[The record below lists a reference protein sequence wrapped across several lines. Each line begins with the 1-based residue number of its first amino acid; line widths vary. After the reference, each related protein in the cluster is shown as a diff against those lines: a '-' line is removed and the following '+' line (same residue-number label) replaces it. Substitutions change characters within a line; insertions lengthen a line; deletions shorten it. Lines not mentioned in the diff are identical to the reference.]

1 MNYKQMNIETL
12 SAGQEAVSNLLIA
25 AGVGGFEV
33 IDPKDFQEFLDT
45 VTPHWDYVDEELL
58 KARSERTL
66 FKVYAADNE
75 QGHEMLKDIERR
87 VEQLR
92 NTPEAV
98 LYGTLEIT
106 VCDLPEEDWQSGW
119 KQYYKPIHVERLV
132 VVPLWENYAEKE
144 GETVM
149 KIDPGMAFGT
159 GAHETTR
166 LCLKALTKQD
176 LAGKSLLDVGCGSGI
191 LSIGGVLLGAKDA
204 FGCDIDQLAVEV
216 AKRNAVLNGLEE
228 KIAYKAGD
236 LLSVVVGQYPVVV
249 ANIVAD
255 VILTLLKDL
264 FTVLLPGGTFIAS
277 GIIDERKDEVLAA
290 MKEKGLSV
298 LSIEE
303 ERGWVAI
310 TAKREDV

>member
-12 SAGQEAVSNLLIA
+12 STGQEAISNLLIA

-33 IDPKDFQEFLDT
+33 IDPQDFKEFIET

-58 KARSERTL
+58 KRQSDRTII
-66 FKVYAADNE
+66 KVYAADNE
-75 QGHEMLKDIERR
+75 QGAAMFKDIEQRI
-87 VEQLR
+87 EALR
-92 NTPEAV
+92 TDPQAA

-119 KQYYKPIHVERLV
+119 KQYYKPIHVNNLV
-132 VVPLWENYAEKE
+132 VVPLWEDYQAQAN
-144 GETVM
+144 ETIM

-166 LCLKALTKQD
+166 LCLKALTNLD
-176 LAGKSLLDVGCGSGI
+176 LAGKTLLDVGCGSGI
-191 LSIGGVLLGAKDA
+191 LSIGGVLLGAESA

-216 AKRNAVLNGLEE
+216 AKRNAELNGLSDRT
-228 KIAYKAGD
+228 AYAAGD
-236 LLSVVVGQYPVVV
+236 LLSVVEGQYPIVV

-255 VILTLLKDL
+255 VILMLLKDL
-264 FTVLLPGGTFIAS
+264 KTVLLPGGTFIAS
-277 GIIDERKDEVLAA
+277 GIIDDRKGELIDAIQAQGFTIET
-290 MKEKGLSV
+290 
-298 LSIEE
+298 IEE

-310 TAKREDV
+310 TAKN

>member
-33 IDPKDFQEFLDT
+33 IDPRDFQEFLDT

-58 KARSERTL
+58 KRQSDRTVI
-66 FKVYAADNE
+66 KVYAADNE
-75 QGHEMLKDIERR
+75 QGLDMFKDIERR
-87 VEQLR
+87 IEELR
-92 NTPEAV
+92 AIPEAS

-119 KQYYKPIHVERLV
+119 KQYYKPIHVNHLV
-132 VVPLWENYAEKE
+132 VVPMWEEYQPTD

-166 LCLKALTKQD
+166 LCLKALTKTD
-176 LAGKSLLDVGCGSGI
+176 LAGKTILDVGCGSGI
-191 LSIGGVLLGAKDA
+191 LSIGGVLLGAESA

-216 AKRNAVLNGLEE
+216 ARRNAALNHLED
-228 KIAYKAGD
+228 KTGYAAGD
-236 LLSVVVGQYPVVV
+236 LLSVVEGQYPIVV

-255 VILTLLKDL
+255 VILALLKDL
-264 FTVLLPGGTFIAS
+264 HQVLLPGGLFIAS
-277 GIIDERKDEVLAA
+277 GIIDDRKDELVVAI
-290 MKEKGLSV
+290 EKAGLTIEN
-298 LSIEE
+298 IEE

-310 TAKREDV
+310 TSRK

>member
-1 MNYKQMNIETL
+1 MNYTQMNIETL
-12 SAGQEAVSNLLIA
+12 SAGQEAISNLLIA

-58 KARSERTL
+58 KRQSDRTL
-66 FKVYAADNE
+66 FKVYAADNS
-75 QGHEMLKDIERR
+75 QGLAMLKDIEER
-87 VEQLR
+87 VEALR
-92 NTPEAV
+92 QSPESA

-106 VCDLPEEDWQSGW
+106 VSDLPEEDWQSGW

-132 VVPLWENYAEKE
+132 VVPLWEDYAAQE

-166 LCLKALTKQD
+166 LCLKALTQVE
-176 LAGKSLLDVGCGSGI
+176 LAGKTLLDVGCGSGI
-191 LSIGGVLLGAKDA
+191 LSIGGVLLGAERA

-216 AKRNAVLNGLEE
+216 AKRNAALNGLEE
-228 KIAYKAGD
+228 QTDYAAGD
-236 LLSVVVGQYPVVV
+236 LLTVVEGQYPIVV

-264 FTVLLPGGTFIAS
+264 HRVLLPGGLFIAS
-277 GIIDERKDEVLAA
+277 GIIDTRKEELLEGIKAA
-290 MKEKGLSV
+290 GLTILHV
-298 LSIEE
+298 EE

-310 TAKREDV
+310 TSKRD

>member
-12 SAGQEAVSNLLIA
+12 STGQETVSNLLIA

-33 IDPKDFQEFLDT
+33 VDPQDFQEFLDT

-58 KARSERTL
+58 KRQSDRTVI
-66 FKVYAADNE
+66 KVYAADNE
-75 QGHEMLKDIERR
+75 QGAELFKDIERR
-87 VEQLR
+87 IENLR
-92 NTPEAV
+92 QTPESA

-106 VCDLPEEDWQSGW
+106 VSDLPEEDWQSGW

-132 VVPLWENYAEKE
+132 VVPLWESYASDP

-166 LCLKALTKQD
+166 LCLKALTKTD
-176 LAGKSLLDVGCGSGI
+176 LTGKTLLDVGCGSGI
-191 LSIGGVLLGAKDA
+191 LSIGGVLLGAESA

-216 AKRNAVLNGLEE
+216 ARRNAALNGLES
-228 KIAYKAGD
+228 KTAYAAGD
-236 LLSVVVGQYPVVV
+236 LLSVVDGQYPIVV

-264 FTVLLPGGTFIAS
+264 HQVLLPGGLFIAS
-277 GIIDERKDEVLAA
+277 GIIDDRKDELVAA
-290 MKEKGLSV
+290 IQKAGLTIEN
-298 LSIEE
+298 IEE

-310 TAKREDV
+310 TARK

>member
-12 SAGQEAVSNLLIA
+12 SAGQEAVSNLLVA

-33 IDPKDFQEFLDT
+33 IDPQDFQEFLET

-58 KARSERTL
+58 KRQSDRTVI
-66 FKVYAADNE
+66 KVYAADNA
-75 QGHEMLKDIERR
+75 QGAALFYDIERR
-87 VEQLR
+87 MEELR
-92 NTPEAV
+92 GNP

-132 VVPLWENYAEKE
+132 VVPLWEDYKAEA
-144 GETVM
+144 GETIM

-166 LCLKALTKQD
+166 LCLKALTRQNLTD
-176 LAGKSLLDVGCGSGI
+176 QTILDVGCGSGI
-191 LSIGGVLLGAKDA
+191 LSIGGVLLGAKSA

-216 AKRNAVLNGLEE
+216 ARRNAALNGLEDRT
-228 KIAYKAGD
+228 AYAAGD
-236 LLSVVVGQYPVVV
+236 LLEVVEGQYPIVV

-264 FTVLLPGGTFIAS
+264 KSVLLRDGTFIAS
-277 GIIDERKDEVLAA
+277 GIIDDRKEELIDAIQAA
-290 MKEKGLSV
+290 GLTITN
-298 LSIEE
+298 IEE

-310 TAKREDV
+310 TSVNR

>member
-12 SAGQEAVSNLLIA
+12 STGQEAVSNLLIA

-33 IDPKDFQEFLDT
+33 IDPQDFQEFLDT

-58 KARSERTL
+58 KRQSDRTVI
-66 FKVYAADNE
+66 KVYAADND
-75 QGHEMLKDIERR
+75 QGLAMFKDIERR
-87 VEQLR
+87 VEELR
-92 NTPEAV
+92 QSPQSA

-106 VCDLPEEDWQSGW
+106 VSNLPEEDWQSGW

-132 VVPLWENYAEKE
+132 VVPLWEDYKATA

-166 LCLKALTKQD
+166 LCLKALTKED
-176 LAGKSLLDVGCGSGI
+176 LNGKAILDVGCGSGI
-191 LSIGGVLLGAKDA
+191 LSIGGVLLGADSA

-216 AKRNAVLNGLEE
+216 ARRNAALNGLEA
-228 KIAYKAGD
+228 KTAYAAGD
-236 LLSVVVGQYPVVV
+236 LLSVVEGKYPIVV

-264 FTVLLPGGTFIAS
+264 HRVLLPGGLFIAS
-277 GIIDERKDEVLAA
+277 GIIDDRKEELVNAIQEA
-290 MKEKGLSV
+290 GLTI
-298 LSIEE
+298 LNIEE

-310 TAKREDV
+310 TSRN

>member
-12 SAGQEAVSNLLIA
+12 SAGQEAISNLLIA

-33 IDPKDFQEFLDT
+33 IDPQDFQEFLDT

-58 KARSERTL
+58 KRQSDRTVI
-66 FKVYAADNE
+66 KVYAADNE
-75 QGHEMLKDIERR
+75 QGLAMFKDIERR
-87 VEQLR
+87 IEELR
-92 NTPEAV
+92 ATPEAS

-106 VCDLPEEDWQSGW
+106 VSDLPEEDWQSGW
-119 KQYYKPIHVERLV
+119 KQYYKPIHVNHLV
-132 VVPLWENYAEKE
+132 VVPMWEKYEPQE

-166 LCLKALTKQD
+166 LCLKALTKTD
-176 LAGKSLLDVGCGSGI
+176 LAGKTILDVGCGSGI
-191 LSIGGVLLGAKDA
+191 LSIGGVLLGAESA

-216 AKRNAVLNGLEE
+216 ARRNAALNGLEDQTGY
-228 KIAYKAGD
+228 AAGD
-236 LLSVVVGQYPVVV
+236 LLSVVEGQYPIVV

-264 FTVLLPGGTFIAS
+264 HQVLLPGGLFIAS
-277 GIIDERKDEVLAA
+277 GIIDDRKDELIAA
-290 MKEKGLSV
+290 IQKAGLTIEN
-298 LSIEE
+298 IEE

-310 TAKREDV
+310 TSRK

>member
-12 SAGQEAVSNLLIA
+12 STGQEVVSNLLIA

-33 IDPKDFQEFLDT
+33 IDPQDFKEFIET

-58 KARSERTL
+58 KRQSDRTII
-66 FKVYAADNE
+66 KVYAADNE
-75 QGHEMLKDIERR
+75 QGAAMFKDIEQRI
-87 VEQLR
+87 EALR
-92 NTPEAV
+92 TDPQAA

-119 KQYYKPIHVERLV
+119 KQYYKPIHVNNLV
-132 VVPLWENYAEKE
+132 VVPLWEDYQAQAN
-144 GETVM
+144 ETIM

-166 LCLKALTKQD
+166 LCLKALTNLD
-176 LAGKSLLDVGCGSGI
+176 LAGKTLLDVGCGSGI
-191 LSIGGVLLGAKDA
+191 LSIGGVLLGAESA

-216 AKRNAVLNGLEE
+216 AKRNAELNGLSDRT
-228 KIAYKAGD
+228 AYAAGD
-236 LLSVVVGQYPVVV
+236 LLSVVEGQYPIVV

-255 VILTLLKDL
+255 VILMLLKDL
-264 FTVLLPGGTFIAS
+264 KTVLLPGGTFIAS
-277 GIIDERKDEVLAA
+277 GIIDNRKGELIDAIQAQGFTIET
-290 MKEKGLSV
+290 
-298 LSIEE
+298 IEE

-310 TAKREDV
+310 TAKN

>member
-1 MNYKQMNIETL
+1 MNYLQMNIETL

-33 IDPKDFQEFLDT
+33 IDPRDFQEFLDT

-58 KARSERTL
+58 KRQSDRTVI
-66 FKVYAADNE
+66 KVYAADNE
-75 QGHEMLKDIERR
+75 QGLAMFKDIERR
-87 VEQLR
+87 IEELR
-92 NTPEAV
+92 TSPEAA

-106 VCDLPEEDWQSGW
+106 VSDLPEEDWQSGW
-119 KQYYKPIHVERLV
+119 KQYYKPIHVNQLV
-132 VVPLWENYAEKE
+132 VVPLWENYEAKD

-166 LCLKALTKQD
+166 LCLKALTKAD
-176 LAGKSLLDVGCGSGI
+176 LKGKTILDVGCGSGI
-191 LSIGGVLLGAKDA
+191 LSIGGVLLGAESA

-216 AKRNAVLNGLEE
+216 ARRNAALNGLTE
-228 KIAYKAGD
+228 KIGYAAGD
-236 LLSVVVGQYPVVV
+236 LLTVVEGQYPIVV

-255 VILTLLKDL
+255 VILMLLKDL
-264 FTVLLPGGTFIAS
+264 HQVLLPGGLFVAS
-277 GIIDERKDEVLAA
+277 GIIDDRKEELLAA
-290 MKEKGLSV
+290 IEKAGLTIEN
-298 LSIEE
+298 IEE

-310 TAKREDV
+310 TARN

>member
-33 IDPKDFQEFLDT
+33 VDPKDFQEFLDT

-58 KARSERTL
+58 KRQSDRTVI
-66 FKVYAADNE
+66 KVYAADNE
-75 QGHEMLKDIERR
+75 QGLEMFKDIERR
-87 VEQLR
+87 IEELR
-92 NTPEAV
+92 QTPEAA

-106 VCDLPEEDWQSGW
+106 VSDLPEEDWQSGW

-132 VVPLWENYAEKE
+132 VVPLWEDYTPAH

-166 LCLKALTKQD
+166 LCLKALTKAD
-176 LAGKSLLDVGCGSGI
+176 LAGKTVLDVGCGSGI
-191 LSIGGVLLGAKDA
+191 LSIGGVLLGADAA

-216 AKRNAVLNGLEE
+216 ARRNAALNGLEG
-228 KIAYKAGD
+228 KTGYAAGD
-236 LLSVVVGQYPVVV
+236 LLTVVEGQYPIVV

-264 FTVLLPGGTFIAS
+264 HKVLLPGGLFVAS
-277 GIIDERKDEVLAA
+277 GIIDDRKEELLAA
-290 MKEKGLSV
+290 IKAAGLTV
-298 LSIEE
+298 IEVEE

-310 TAKREDV
+310 TAKN

>member
-12 SAGQEAVSNLLIA
+12 SAGQEVLSNLLIA

-33 IDPKDFQEFLDT
+33 IDPQDFQEFLDT

-58 KARSERTL
+58 KRQSDRTII
-66 FKVYAADNE
+66 KVYAADNE
-75 QGHEMLKDIERR
+75 QGLAMFKDIEERI
-87 VEQLR
+87 EALR
-92 NTPEAV
+92 QTPDAT

-132 VVPLWENYAEKE
+132 VVPMWEDYTAAD

-166 LCLKALTKQD
+166 LCLKALTKLD
-176 LAGKSLLDVGCGSGI
+176 LKGKTVLDVGCGSGI
-191 LSIGGVLLGAKDA
+191 LSIGGVLLGAESA
-204 FGCDIDQLAVEV
+204 FGCDIDQLAVEG
-216 AKRNAVLNGLEE
+216 ARRNAALNGLEN
-228 KIAYKAGD
+228 KTAYAAGD
-236 LLSVVVGQYPVVV
+236 LLSVVEGQYPVVV

-255 VILTLLKDL
+255 VIKMLLKDIHS
-264 FTVLLPGGTFIAS
+264 VLLPGGTFIAS
-277 GIIDERKDEVLAA
+277 GIIDTRKEELLEAIEAAGLTVLN
-290 MKEKGLSV
+290 V
-298 LSIEE
+298 EE

-310 TAKREDV
+310 TTRK

>member
-1 MNYKQMNIETL
+1 
-12 SAGQEAVSNLLIA
+12 
-25 AGVGGFEV
+25 
-33 IDPKDFQEFLDT
+33 LDT

-58 KARSERTL
+58 KRQSDRTL

-75 QGHEMLKDIERR
+75 QGHQMLKEIEAR
-87 VEQLR
+87 VEELR
-92 NTPEAV
+92 QAPEAE

-119 KQYYKPIHVERLV
+119 KQYYKPIHVGRLV
-132 VVPLWENYAEKE
+132 VVPMWEDYTATQ

-166 LCLKALTKQD
+166 LCLKALTQVD

-216 AKRNAVLNGLEE
+216 AKRNAALNGLMERT
-228 KIAYKAGD
+228 AYAAGD
-236 LLSVVVGQYPVVV
+236 LLSVVHGQYPIVV

-264 FTVLLPGGTFIAS
+264 HRVLLPGGLFVAS
-277 GIIDERKDEVLAA
+277 GIIDTRKDELLDGIRAA
-290 MKEKGLSV
+290 GLTVLSV
-298 LSIEE
+298 EE

-310 TAKREDV
+310 LSKRD

>member
-1 MNYKQMNIETL
+1 MNYLQMNIETL

-33 IDPKDFQEFLDT
+33 IDPQDFQEFLDT

-58 KARSERTL
+58 KRQSDRTII
-66 FKVYAADNE
+66 KVYAADNE
-75 QGHEMLKDIERR
+75 QGLAMFKDIEHRI
-87 VEQLR
+87 EELR
-92 NTPEAV
+92 KTPEAK

-106 VCDLPEEDWQSGW
+106 VSDLPEEDWQSGW
-119 KQYYKPIHVERLV
+119 KQYYKPIHVNHLV
-132 VVPLWENYAEKE
+132 VVPLWENYEPKD
-144 GETVM
+144 GEIVM

-166 LCLKALTKQD
+166 LCLKALTKTD
-176 LAGKSLLDVGCGSGI
+176 LAGKTILDVGCGSGI
-191 LSIGGVLLGAKDA
+191 LSIGGVLLGAQSA

-216 AKRNAVLNGLEE
+216 ARRNAALNGLES
-228 KIAYKAGD
+228 KTGYAAGD
-236 LLSVVVGQYPVVV
+236 LLSVVEGKYPIVV

-264 FTVLLPGGTFIAS
+264 HKVLLPGGLFVAS
-277 GIIDERKDEVLAA
+277 GIIDDRKDELLAA
-290 MKEKGLSV
+290 IQKAELTIEN
-298 LSIEE
+298 IEE

-310 TAKREDV
+310 TARN

>member
-33 IDPKDFQEFLDT
+33 IDPRDFQEFLDT

-58 KARSERTL
+58 KRQSDRTVI
-66 FKVYAADNE
+66 KVYAADNQ
-75 QGHEMLKDIERR
+75 QGLDMFKDIERR
-87 VEQLR
+87 IEELR
-92 NTPEAV
+92 AIPEAS

-119 KQYYKPIHVERLV
+119 KQYYKPIHVNHLV
-132 VVPLWENYAEKE
+132 VVPMWEEYQPTD

-166 LCLKALTKQD
+166 LCLKALTKTD
-176 LAGKSLLDVGCGSGI
+176 LAGKTILDVGCGSGI
-191 LSIGGVLLGAKDA
+191 LSIGGVLLGAESA

-216 AKRNAVLNGLEE
+216 ARRNAALNHLED
-228 KIAYKAGD
+228 KTGYAAGD
-236 LLSVVVGQYPVVV
+236 LLSVVEGQYPIVV

-255 VILTLLKDL
+255 VILALLKDL
-264 FTVLLPGGTFIAS
+264 HQVLLPGGLFIAS
-277 GIIDERKDEVLAA
+277 GIIDDRKDELVVAI
-290 MKEKGLSV
+290 EKAGLTIEN
-298 LSIEE
+298 IEE

-310 TAKREDV
+310 TSRK

>member
-12 SAGQEAVSNLLIA
+12 STGQEAVSNILVA
-25 AGVGGFEV
+25 AGCGGFEV
-33 IDPKDFQEFLDT
+33 IDPQDFQEFLDT

-58 KARSERTL
+58 KRQSDRTVI
-66 FKVYAADNE
+66 KVYAADNE
-75 QGHEMLKDIERR
+75 QGLEMFRDIERR
-87 VEQLR
+87 IEELR
-92 NTPEAV
+92 GNP

-132 VVPLWENYAEKE
+132 VVPLWEDYKAQE
-144 GETVM
+144 GETIM

-166 LCLKALTKQD
+166 LCLKALTKED
-176 LAGKSLLDVGCGSGI
+176 LTDKTILDVGCGSGI
-191 LSIGGVLLGAKDA
+191 LSIGGVLLGAKSA

-216 AKRNAVLNGLEE
+216 AKRNAALNGLENCTDY
-228 KIAYKAGD
+228 AAGD
-236 LLSVVVGQYPVVV
+236 LLEVVEGQYPIVV

-255 VILTLLKDL
+255 VILMLLKDL
-264 FTVLLPGGTFIAS
+264 KTVLLPGGTFIAS
-277 GIIDERKDEVLAA
+277 GIIDDRKDELLSAIRA
-290 MKEKGLSV
+290 LGLTV
-298 LSIEE
+298 TNIEE

-310 TAKREDV
+310 TAVN

>member
-12 SAGQEAVSNLLIA
+12 STGQEVVSNLLIA
-25 AGVGGFEV
+25 AGCGGFEV
-33 IDPKDFQEFLDT
+33 IDPADFKEFIET

-58 KARSERTL
+58 KRQSDRTVI
-66 FKVYAADNE
+66 KVYAADNE
-75 QGHEMLKDIERR
+75 QGLALFKDIEHRI
-87 VEQLR
+87 EALR
-92 NTPEAV
+92 ADPQAA

-119 KQYYKPIHVERLV
+119 KQYYKPIHVENLV
-132 VVPLWENYAEKE
+132 VVPLWEDYTAAE

-166 LCLKALTKQD
+166 LCLKALTKED
-176 LAGKSLLDVGCGSGI
+176 LAGKRLLDVGCGSGI
-191 LSIGGVLLGAKDA
+191 LSIGGVLLGADSA

-216 AKRNAVLNGLEE
+216 AHRNAELNGLEQ
-228 KIAYKAGD
+228 KCAYAAGD
-236 LLSVVVGQYPVVV
+236 LLEVVEGQYPIVV

-255 VILTLLKDL
+255 VILMLLKDL
-264 FTVLLPGGTFIAS
+264 KTVLLPGGTFIAS
-277 GIIDERKDEVLAA
+277 GIIDDRKEELIAA
-290 MKEKGLSV
+290 IKATGLTIAT
-298 LSIEE
+298 IEE

-310 TAKREDV
+310 TAKL

>member
-58 KARSERTL
+58 KRQSDRTV

-75 QGHEMLKDIERR
+75 QGLEMLKDIERR
-87 VEQLR
+87 VEELR
-92 NTPEAV
+92 NTPEAA

-106 VCDLPEEDWQSGW
+106 VGDLPEEDWQSGW

-132 VVPLWENYAEKE
+132 VVPLWEDYTPAE

-166 LCLKALTKQD
+166 LCLKALTKAD
-176 LAGKSLLDVGCGSGI
+176 LAGKTLLDVGCGSGI
-191 LSIGGVLLGAKDA
+191 LSIGGVLLGAESA

-216 AKRNAVLNGLEE
+216 AKRNAALNGLEE
-228 KIAYKAGD
+228 RTQYAAGD
-236 LLSVVVGQYPVVV
+236 LLSVVEGKYPIVV

-264 FTVLLPGGTFIAS
+264 ASVLLPEGIFIAS
-277 GIIDERKDEVLAA
+277 GIIDDRKEEVLAGI
-290 MKEKGLSV
+290 EKAGLTVLSV
-298 LSIEE
+298 EE

-310 TAKREDV
+310 TAQNK

>member
-12 SAGQEAVSNLLIA
+12 STGQEAVSNILVA
-25 AGVGGFEV
+25 AGCGGFEV
-33 IDPKDFQEFLDT
+33 IDPQDFQEFLDT

-58 KARSERTL
+58 KRQSDRTVI
-66 FKVYAADNE
+66 KVYAADNE
-75 QGHEMLKDIERR
+75 QGLEMFRDIERR
-87 VEQLR
+87 IEELR
-92 NTPEAV
+92 GDP

-132 VVPLWENYAEKE
+132 VVPLWEDYAAQD
-144 GETVM
+144 GETIM

-166 LCLKALTKQD
+166 LCLKALTKED
-176 LAGKSLLDVGCGSGI
+176 LTDKTILDVGCGSGI
-191 LSIGGVLLGAKDA
+191 LSIGGVLLGAKSA

-216 AKRNAVLNGLEE
+216 AKRNAALNGLENRT
-228 KIAYKAGD
+228 AYAAGD
-236 LLSVVVGQYPVVV
+236 LLEVVEGQYPIVV

-255 VILTLLKDL
+255 VILMLLKDL
-264 FTVLLPGGTFIAS
+264 KTVLLPGGTFIAS
-277 GIIDERKDEVLAA
+277 GIIDDRKDELLSAIRTL
-290 MKEKGLSV
+290 GLTV
-298 LSIEE
+298 TNVEE

-310 TAKREDV
+310 TAVN

>member
-12 SAGQEAVSNLLIA
+12 STGQEVVSNLLIA
-25 AGVGGFEV
+25 AGCGGFEV
-33 IDPKDFQEFLDT
+33 IDPADFKEFIET

-58 KARSERTL
+58 KRQSDRTVI
-66 FKVYAADNE
+66 KVYAADNE
-75 QGHEMLKDIERR
+75 QGLALFKDIERR
-87 VEQLR
+87 IEALR
-92 NTPEAV
+92 ADPQAA

-119 KQYYKPIHVERLV
+119 KQYYKPIHVENLV
-132 VVPLWENYAEKE
+132 VVPLWEDYTAAE

-166 LCLKALTKQD
+166 LCLKALTKED
-176 LAGKSLLDVGCGSGI
+176 LAGKRLLDVGCGSGI
-191 LSIGGVLLGAKDA
+191 LSIGGVLLGADSA

-216 AKRNAVLNGLEE
+216 AHRNAELNGLEQ
-228 KIAYKAGD
+228 KCAYAAGD
-236 LLSVVVGQYPVVV
+236 LLEVVEGQYPIVV

-255 VILTLLKDL
+255 VILMLLKDL
-264 FTVLLPGGTFIAS
+264 KTVLLPGGTFIAS
-277 GIIDERKDEVLAA
+277 GIIDDRKEELIAA
-290 MKEKGLSV
+290 IKATGLTIAT
-298 LSIEE
+298 IEE

-310 TAKREDV
+310 TAKL

>member
-12 SAGQEAVSNLLIA
+12 STGQEAVSNLLIA

-33 IDPKDFQEFLDT
+33 IDPQDFQEFLDT
-45 VTPHWDYVDEELL
+45 VTPHWDYVDEELM
-58 KARSERTL
+58 KRQSDRTVI
-66 FKVYAADNE
+66 KVYAADNE
-75 QGHEMLKDIERR
+75 QGLAMFKDIEQRI
-87 VEQLR
+87 EALR
-92 NTPEAV
+92 QDPQSS

-106 VCDLPEEDWQSGW
+106 VQDLPEEDWQSGW
-119 KQYYKPIHVERLV
+119 KQYYKPIHVNNLV
-132 VVPLWENYAEKE
+132 VVPLWENYEAKE

-166 LCLKALTKQD
+166 LCLKALTKTD
-176 LAGKSLLDVGCGSGI
+176 LTGKTLLDVGCGSGI
-191 LSIGGVLLGAKDA
+191 LSIGGVLLGAESA

-216 AKRNAVLNGLEE
+216 ARRNAELNGLETRT
-228 KIAYKAGD
+228 AYAAGD
-236 LLSVVVGQYPVVV
+236 LLSVVKGQYPIVV

-264 FTVLLPGGTFIAS
+264 HEVLLPGGLFIAS
-277 GIIDERKDEVLAA
+277 GIIDDRKEELVAA
-290 MKEKGLSV
+290 IQKAGLTIET
-298 LSIEE
+298 IEE

-310 TAKREDV
+310 TSRN

>member
-12 SAGQEAVSNLLIA
+12 SPGQEAVSNLLIA

-58 KARSERTL
+58 ARQSDRTL

-75 QGHEMLKDIERR
+75 QGHALFKDIEARI
-87 VEQLR
+87 EQLR
-92 NTPEAV
+92 QEPQAS

-132 VVPLWENYAEKE
+132 VVPLWEDYQPAP

-166 LCLKALTKQD
+166 LCLKALTNID
-176 LAGKSLLDVGCGSGI
+176 LTDKAVLDVGCGSGI
-191 LSIGGVLLGAKDA
+191 LSIGGVLLGAKEA

-216 AKRNAVLNGLEE
+216 AKRNAALNGLEDQT
-228 KIAYKAGD
+228 AYAAGD
-236 LLSVVVGQYPVVV
+236 LLSVVTGQYPVVV

-264 FTVLLPGGTFIAS
+264 YRVLLPGGVFVAS
-277 GIIDERKDEVLAA
+277 GIIDTRKEELLAGIQA
-290 MKEKGLSV
+290 AGLSV
-298 LSIEE
+298 LSVEE
-303 ERGWVAI
+303 ERGWVAFVCQRP
-310 TAKREDV
+310 AQ

>member
-58 KARSERTL
+58 KRQSDRTV

-75 QGHEMLKDIERR
+75 QGLEMLKDIERR
-87 VEQLR
+87 VEELR
-92 NTPEAV
+92 KTPEAA

-106 VCDLPEEDWQSGW
+106 VGDLPEEDWQSGW

-132 VVPLWENYAEKE
+132 VVPLWEDYTPAA

-166 LCLKALTKQD
+166 LCLKALTKAD
-176 LAGKSLLDVGCGSGI
+176 LAGKTLLDVGCGSGI
-191 LSIGGVLLGAKDA
+191 LSIGGVLLGAESA

-216 AKRNAVLNGLEE
+216 AKRNAALNGLEE
-228 KIAYKAGD
+228 RTQYAAGD
-236 LLSVVVGQYPVVV
+236 LLSVVEGKYPIVV

-264 FTVLLPGGTFIAS
+264 ASVLLPQGIFIAS
-277 GIIDERKDEVLAA
+277 GIIDDRKEEVLAGI
-290 MKEKGLSV
+290 EKAGLTVLSV
-298 LSIEE
+298 EE

-310 TAKREDV
+310 TAQNK

>member
-12 SAGQEAVSNLLIA
+12 SAGQEVLSNLLIA

-33 IDPKDFQEFLDT
+33 IDPRDFQEFLDT

-58 KARSERTL
+58 KRQSDRTVI
-66 FKVYAADNE
+66 KVYAADNE
-75 QGHEMLKDIERR
+75 QGLAMFKDIEQR
-87 VEQLR
+87 VEVLR
-92 NTPEAV
+92 QSPDAH

-106 VCDLPEEDWQSGW
+106 VTDLPEEDWQSGW

-132 VVPLWENYAEKE
+132 VVPLWEDYEAAG

-166 LCLKALTKQD
+166 LCLKALTQLD
-176 LAGKSLLDVGCGSGI
+176 LTGKRLLEVGCGSGI
-191 LSIGGVLLGAKDA
+191 LSIGGVLLGAESA

-216 AKRNAVLNGLEE
+216 ARRNASLNGLEDRT
-228 KIAYKAGD
+228 AYAAGD
-236 LLSVVVGQYPVVV
+236 LLSVVEGQYPIVV

-255 VILTLLKDL
+255 VIKTLLKDL
-264 FTVLLPGGTFIAS
+264 HQVLLPGGTFIAS
-277 GIIDERKDEVLAA
+277 GIIDDRKEELLEAIQAAGLTVLN
-290 MKEKGLSV
+290 V
-298 LSIEE
+298 EE

-310 TAKREDV
+310 TSRN

>member
-12 SAGQEAVSNLLIA
+12 STGQEAVSNLLIA

-33 IDPKDFQEFLDT
+33 IDPQDFQEFLDT

-58 KARSERTL
+58 KRQSDRTVI
-66 FKVYAADNE
+66 KVYAADND
-75 QGHEMLKDIERR
+75 QGLAMFKDIERR
-87 VEQLR
+87 VEELR
-92 NTPEAV
+92 QSPQSA

-106 VCDLPEEDWQSGW
+106 VSNLPEEDWQSGW

-132 VVPLWENYAEKE
+132 VVPLWEDYQATA

-166 LCLKALTKQD
+166 LCLKALTKED
-176 LAGKSLLDVGCGSGI
+176 LSGKAILDVGCGSGI
-191 LSIGGVLLGAKDA
+191 LSIGGVLLGADSA

-216 AKRNAVLNGLEE
+216 ARRNAALNGLEA
-228 KIAYKAGD
+228 KTAYAAGD
-236 LLSVVVGQYPVVV
+236 LLSVVEGKYPIVV

-264 FTVLLPGGTFIAS
+264 HRVLLPGGLFIAS
-277 GIIDERKDEVLAA
+277 GIIDDRKEELVNAIQEA
-290 MKEKGLSV
+290 GLTI
-298 LSIEE
+298 LNIEE

-310 TAKREDV
+310 TSRN

>member
-58 KARSERTL
+58 KRQSDRTV

-75 QGHEMLKDIERR
+75 QGLEMLKDIERR
-87 VEQLR
+87 VEELR
-92 NTPEAV
+92 KTPEAA

-106 VCDLPEEDWQSGW
+106 VGDLPEEDWQSGW

-132 VVPLWENYAEKE
+132 VVPLWEDYAPAA

-166 LCLKALTKQD
+166 LCLKALTKAD
-176 LAGKSLLDVGCGSGI
+176 LAGKTLLDVGCGSGI
-191 LSIGGVLLGAKDA
+191 LSIGGVLLGAESA

-216 AKRNAVLNGLEE
+216 AKRNAALNGLEE
-228 KIAYKAGD
+228 RTQYAAGD
-236 LLSVVVGQYPVVV
+236 LLSVVEGKYPIVV

-264 FTVLLPGGTFIAS
+264 ASVLLPEGIFIAS
-277 GIIDERKDEVLAA
+277 GIIDDRKEEVLAGI
-290 MKEKGLSV
+290 EKAGLTVLSV
-298 LSIEE
+298 EE

-310 TAKREDV
+310 TAQNK